1 MAEIWTMGE
10 LLVEIMRP
18 RADMPFERTNKFLG
32 PFPSGAPAICI
43 DTAARLGKKAGIIG
57 GVGDDGFGK
66 NLIKRLEAD
75 GVDCRYVTTIEGSTG
90 VAFISYTSDGSREY
104 IFHIK
109 DTPSVK
115 VKRPEELHV
124 GNSGYFHLMGCSL
137 FMDTKF
143 TKEILETMKEFIE
156 KGFQISFDPNIRSEL
171 LKGDEMANTI
181 TPVLEQ
187 CSVLLPGLDELLM
200 LSRKRNIDDA
210 IKYMFENYR
219 KLSIIAIKLGGRGC
233 RIVTRSDDFS
243 VKAPRV
249 KEVDPTGAGDCFDA
263 GFLSVLCDGGDL
275 IEAAITAS
283 AVGALNVQAFGP
295 MEGKITK
302 RTLSKMINTIKESM
316 KMEEL

>member
-1 MAEIWTMGE
+1 
-10 LLVEIMRP
+10 
-18 RADMPFERTNKFLG
+18 
-32 PFPSGAPAICI
+32 
-43 DTAARLGKKAGIIG
+43 
-57 GVGDDGFGK
+57 
-66 NLIKRLEAD
+66 
-75 GVDCRYVTTIEGSTG
+75 
-90 VAFISYTSDGSREY
+90 
-104 IFHIK
+104 
-109 DTPSVK
+109 
-115 VKRPEELHV
+115 
-124 GNSGYFHLMGCSL
+124 
-137 FMDTKF
+137 
-143 TKEILETMKEFIE
+143 
-156 KGFQISFDPNIRSEL
+156 
-171 LKGDEMANTI
+171 
-181 TPVLEQ
+181 
-187 CSVLLPGLDELLM
+187 M